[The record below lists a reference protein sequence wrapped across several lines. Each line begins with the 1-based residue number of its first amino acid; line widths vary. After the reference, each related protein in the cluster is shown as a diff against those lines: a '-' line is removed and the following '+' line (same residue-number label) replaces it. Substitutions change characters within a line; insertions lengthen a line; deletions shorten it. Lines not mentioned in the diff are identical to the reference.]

1 MNELFRYCVYFLL
14 WLSDQLG
21 MTYEALNVVIF
32 CFINPALIIFLLIVI
47 IKQRKK
53 IAELSKR

>member
-1 MNELFRYCVYFLL
+1 MNELFRYCVYFLS
-14 WLSDQLG
+14 WMSDQLG

-47 IKQRKK
+47 IRQKK
-53 IAELSKR
+53 KMSELSKG

>member
-1 MNELFRYCVYFLL
+1 MNELFRYCVYFLF

-32 CFINPALIIFLLIVI
+32 CFINPLLIIFLLIVVFRQ
-47 IKQRKK
+47 KKK
-53 IAELSKR
+53 ITELSKG